1 MTTTTKLVCGI
12 LMVKLWRILIYIS
25 GNLFICLL
33 IRSFVYSFARSFVRL
48 LVRSFTR
55 CSFAR
60 SLLVRLLVRSFVCS
74 FVACFL
80 LVRSFEK
87 CVHVYKTTCSANWN
101 IRERRFIKR
110 SRCDLRYYHKVFSG
124 LSIHHCAVHENDL

>member
-60 SLLVRLLVRSFVCS
+60 SLLVRSFVCS

>member
-60 SLLVRLLVRSFVCS
+60 SLLVRSFVCS

-110 SRCDLRYYHKVFSG
+110 SRFDLRYYRKVFSG